1 MSKPPADASLLFGAI
16 AESAEVSKR
25 KNGNFLVTLRD
36 VYTVDW
42 FTDRP
47 DRDAGTW
54 NARKLIKK
62 WRSLF
67 GSINPNAQIAIESDG
82 EKEIYSFEMLK
93 PNLDKKAGELS
104 FKTKPIGKKNVD
116 LITGLAVAGREVD
129 SASLFIDDTT
139 TSSTELTM
147 TLEVSFSESDLGL
160 SYTLESECADVSFG
174 SPTASGD
181 GLIANSS
188 YGTIF
193 FWGRAVGTETI
204 EIPVTITNGI
214 AISNVALGVVYAT
227 EQPASISFT
236 LTSGVSGE
244 LIPYVLPIPTAV
256 VPPFAYNGVAWRR
269 LPDNIPS
276 SYFC

>member
-36 VYTVDW
+36 VYKVDW

-104 FKTKPIGKKNVD
+104 FKTKPIGQKNVD

-147 TLEVSFSESDLGL
+147 TLEVSFSESDFGL

-181 GLIANSS
+181 GIFANSS

-193 FWGRAVGTETI
+193 FGGSVGTGTI

-214 AISNVALGVVYAT
+214 AISNVALGVENAT
-227 EQPASISFT
+227 EQPAAISFT

-244 LIPYVLPIPTAV
+244 LFPYVLPFPTA
-256 VPPFAYNGVAWRR
+256 VPPFAYNEVAWRE